1 MADHPVVHVS
11 WEDAKAY
18 ADWIGKRLPT
28 ESEWERTALGD
39 GRNEYLWGSSCNA
52 DQANFDNAEGGTT
65 PVEHFSKGVSPFGI
79 WDMCANVREWVNDWF
94 DSKYYT
100 DSPDADPQGPTGGHQ
115 KGHRGG
121 GYHENR
127 NASAPRSAPPPH
139 RCPILA
145 LLIYL

>member
-1 MADHPVVHVS
+1 MADHPVVNVS

-28 ESEWERTALGD
+28 
-39 GRNEYLWGSSCNA
+39 
-52 DQANFDNAEGGTT
+52 DQANFDNAEGGTM

-79 WDMCANVREWVNDWF
+79 WDMCGNVSEWVNDWY

-127 NASAPRSAPPPH
+127 NGIRAKSRHMCMATSSQDYIGFH
-139 RCPILA
+139 L
-145 LLIYL
+145 